1 MKRFRRYIERL
12 LPAVA
17 VLTLVSCSLDE
28 LDEPKKPTNQSGQW
42 GSLVI
47 ESLTVNTDNEHLDR
61 GSNSATRTDG
71 ENNYQ
76 VPNPNGVEENLN
88 NYWIEVFDADGEVV
102 DINGDTQGT
111 GMTYADVTAL
121 NTGEGTEVTL
131 INGSKLKLK
140 GIVLP
145 PGEYTVWAYKD
156 ATKGAKI
163 PNVLAEDGSPDTNQ
177 TTPAY
182 YMGFNTVTVVSA
194 EDLEGNATSTPVEIT
209 CKLAQTLVT
218 VEMSADML
226 EWFDETNS
234 LGVKAKAEDTE
245 EAPGLQTTVTI
256 EPEDPEE
263 NETYSYVFP
272 YSSNHGV
279 ETTTGT
285 GESVV
290 TTISGGPFVYFKDHA
305 GANDGSGNTMVF
317 KMEGV
322 YLNVSIDNL
331 QAAITDLAT
340 NGNSSSYYKNL
351 TYVSMEREIKG
362 VRAAQWRRISIDIDH
377 NTEGDVQ
384 FEVTID
390 SYVFDETIDVDVQ
403 TLFFTPSDPNE
414 EYREEEVPDIDPS
427 APSVQFNIPVDAK
440 AAIIAQDGYDTQM
453 GKWNA
458 NLQMTVTP
466 SNNTTIKEVYAV
478 ISSDNS
484 KLMKALED
492 AGYTEGRV
500 TFYSGVSTLAD
511 TDAEVS
517 YFVVENPAT
526 TAPNIVV
533 KLSDHGMAALQ
544 NSYRGTHNIKV
555 WTKDSK
561 DRMKYTDLVIESGK
575 TTGCNIGSATGGGS
589 GSGDVEYNDNPPT
602 IVGPSDDFFDKR
614 HDLTADNKDF
624 FDCAATITSHHK
636 EGFTGFDVIIHM
648 PNFGEG
654 DITSVLGG
662 EYDPVAKTTTF
673 SLTNPD
679 VSKVPALKEL
689 TLIPANMDNLTG
701 ASQAVFDV
709 SPLMSVLYDATSGEC
724 EFTIKVSDKNG
735 DSTETIM
742 FNIVK

>member
-28 LDEPKKPTNQSGQW
+28 LDDIKKPTNQNGQW

-61 GSNSATRTDG
+61 GSNSATRAEESGTTT
-71 ENNYQ
+71 NNKKYT
-76 VPNPNGVEENLN
+76 VPNPNGVEENIN
-88 NYWIEVFDADGEVV
+88 NYWIEVFDANGEVV
-102 DINGDTQGT
+102 DINGDETGT
-111 GMTYADVTAL
+111 GMTYAAVKAL
-121 NTGEGTEVTL
+121 NEGEGTEVTL

-156 ATKGAKI
+156 ATKGANI
-163 PNVLAEDGSPDTNQ
+163 PNVIAEDETPDTNT

-182 YMGFNTVTVVSA
+182 YMGCNTVTVVSA
-194 EDLEGNATSTPVEIT
+194 EDLDNATSTPVAIT

-218 VEMSADML
+218 VEMSADMKD
-226 EWFDETNS
+226 WFDETNS
-234 LGVKAKAEDTE
+234 LGVKANAEDTDA
-245 EAPGLQTTVTI
+245 APGLQTTVTI
-256 EPEDPEE
+256 EPEVPEE
-263 NETYSYVFP
+263 NETYSYIFP
-272 YSSNHGV
+272 YTSNHGV

-285 GESVV
+285 GESAV
-290 TTISGGPFVYFKDHA
+290 TTITGGPFVYFKDHA
-305 GANDGSGNTMVF
+305 GANVANGNTMVF

-331 QAAITDLAT
+331 QAAIADLAT
-340 NGNSSSYYKNL
+340 NGAQSEYYKNL

-362 VRAAQWRRISIDIDH
+362 VKAAQWRRISIDIDH

-403 TLFFTPSDPNE
+403 TLFFSPSDPNT

-427 APSVQFNIPVDAK
+427 APSVQFNIPVDDEEAVIAK
-440 AAIIAQDGYDTQM
+440 DGYDSQM
-453 GKWNA
+453 GKWKA

-484 KLMKALED
+484 ALMTALED

-500 TFYSGVSTLAD
+500 AFYSGVSTLAE
-511 TDAEVS
+511 TEEVS
-517 YFVVENPAT
+517 YFVVDDPAT
-526 TAPNIVV
+526 TAPKLVV

-544 NSYRGTHNIKV
+544 NSYPGTHKIKV
-555 WTKDSK
+555 WTKDSE
-561 DRMKYTDLVIESGK
+561 DRMKYTDLVIKSGGS
-575 TTGCNIGSATGGGS
+575 TGCNIGSATGGGS

-602 IVGPSDDFFDKR
+602 IEWVDHDITQRYNLGGPDGIKECKIKVTSTAEGGFTEMYVDIISEVLTKEELQDAKLDTHIDLIDPGAMAAPLFGFGFFPNANDTTWGGKNIAEFDISGFL
-614 HDLTADNKDF
+614 DLLWSIHPETADCDFKLTVKD
-624 FDCAATITSHHK
+624 
-636 EGFTGFDVIIHM
+636 G
-648 PNFGEG
+648 
-654 DITSVLGG
+654 
-662 EYDPVAKTTTF
+662 
-673 SLTNPD
+673 
-679 VSKVPALKEL
+679 
-689 TLIPANMDNLTG
+689 
-701 ASQAVFDV
+701 
-709 SPLMSVLYDATSGEC
+709 
-724 EFTIKVSDKNG
+724 NG
-735 DSTETIM
+735 TETKTVQLKVIRE
-742 FNIVK
+742 

>member
-28 LDEPKKPTNQSGQW
+28 LDEPKKPTNQSGLW

-71 ENNYQ
+71 ENGNEYR
-76 VPNPNGVEENLN
+76 VPNPNGVDENLN

-102 DINGDTQGT
+102 DINGETQGT

-156 ATKGAKI
+156 ATKGATI
-163 PNVLAEDGSPDTNQ
+163 PNVLAEDEGPDTNQ

-256 EPEDPEE
+256 EPEEPEE

-285 GESVV
+285 GESAV

-331 QAAITDLAT
+331 QEAIADLAK

-362 VRAAQWRRISIDIDH
+362 VKAAQWRRISIDIDH

-440 AAIIAQDGYDTQM
+440 AAIIAQDGYHSGYEEWT
-453 GKWNA
+453 KK
-458 NLQMTVTP
+458 LEMTVTP
-466 SNNTTIKEVYAV
+466 SNNTTIEEVYAV

-484 KLMKALED
+484 DLMTALED
-492 AGYTEGRV
+492 AGYTDGRV
-500 TFYSGVSTLAD
+500 TFYSGVSTLAE
-511 TDAEVS
+511 TSTGKS
-517 YFVVENPAT
+517 YFVVDTTTQAPKITVTLSNP
-526 TAPNIVV
+526 
-533 KLSDHGMAALQ
+533 GMTALQ
-544 NSYRGTHNIKV
+544 SSYPGTHNIKV
-555 WTKDSK
+555 WTKDSE

-602 IVGPSDDFFDKR
+602 IEWVG
-614 HDLTADNKDF
+614 H
-624 FDCAATITSHHK
+624 
-636 EGFTGFDVIIHM
+636 
-648 PNFGEG
+648 
-654 DITSVLGG
+654 DITKRYELGG
-662 EYDPVAKTTTF
+662 ENGVT
-673 SLTNPD
+673 
-679 VSKVPALKEL
+679 
-689 TLIPANMDNLTG
+689 
-701 ASQAVFDV
+701 
-709 SPLMSVLYDATSGEC
+709 EC
-724 EFTIKVSDKNG
+724 KIKVTSTAEGGFTEMYVDIISEVLTKEELQDAKLDTHIDLIDPGAMAAPLFGFGFFPNANDTTWGGKNIAEFDISG
-735 DSTETIM
+735 FLDLLWSIHPETADCDFKLTVKDGNGTETKTVM
-742 FNIVK
+742 LKVIVE